1 MKAST
6 LFGLGMALSSLILTG
21 DPSAAMKEI
30 TKFVGKKLSGLDLDV
45 IEWMPKMKDLF
56 PHFDHK
62 GISLSSQHL

>member
-45 IEWMPKMKDLF
+45 IE
-56 PHFDHK
+56 
-62 GISLSSQHL
+62 